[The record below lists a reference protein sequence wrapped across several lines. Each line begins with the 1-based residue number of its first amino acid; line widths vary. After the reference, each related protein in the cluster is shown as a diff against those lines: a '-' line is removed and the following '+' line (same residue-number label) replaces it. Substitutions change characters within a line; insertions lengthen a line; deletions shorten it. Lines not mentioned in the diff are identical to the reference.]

1 MVLIAWIIGLILG
14 IGLGGVI
21 VTRIKSR
28 CNHEWELIEKGDIL
42 SYDRPVGNYRFYECK
57 HCKEMKKN
65 EVRI

>member
-21 VTRIKSR
+21 ATRIKSR
-28 CNHEWELIEKGDIL
+28 CNHEWVLIESGDIL
-42 SYDRPVGNYRFYECK
+42 NYDRPVGNYKFYECK

-65 EVRI
+65 EIRL